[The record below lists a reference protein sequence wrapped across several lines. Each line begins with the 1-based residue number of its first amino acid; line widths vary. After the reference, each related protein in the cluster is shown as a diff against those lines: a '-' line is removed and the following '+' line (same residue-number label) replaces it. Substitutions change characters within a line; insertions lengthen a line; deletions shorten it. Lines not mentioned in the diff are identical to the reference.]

1 MSKTPGPG
9 NYDGNGVF
17 VKDKAPSW
25 SLSKTPRDHS
35 GDMKYNVGPGQYE
48 HVNGYRKVVE
58 SSPSYNIGSKA

>member
-9 NYDGNGVF
+9 NYDGNGVS

-25 SLSKTPRDHS
+25 SLSKTPRDNS